1 MLKIFMITTAI
12 YVFFELTCH
21 GFALFAAR
29 IAYNSTMKKAGTR
42 VSQAYLK
49 HTFYRLML
57 ILSVVAMNHLYIEL
71 VLIETD
77 QSVRFVWSFLFI
89 ICIVSTVLWLN
100 ALVVRSV
107 LREQNHQQSVSAV
120 FKQKISYIMWHFR
133 DFYDICHT
141 QSYLKKS
148 KWINRILSVLA
159 FILLFMDLQLLFN
172 IAHS

>member
-1 MLKIFMITTAI
+1 MIKIILLTIVLF
-12 YVFFELTCH
+12 VFFELTCH

-29 IAYNSTMKKAGTR
+29 IAYNSTMKKAGIR

-107 LREQNHQQSVSAV
+107 LREQNHQQSVSAA
-120 FKQKISYIMWHFR
+120 FKHKISYIMWHFR

-148 KWINRILSVLA
+148 KWMNRFLSVLA
-159 FILLFMDLQLLFN
+159 FILLFMDLQLLF
-172 IAHS
+172 AA